1 MIAGFLH
8 DVLEDPNVRAPLVQG
23 RLRAVVPRLASAPD
37 GGAGFRAAVEEHIEH
52 AFGRRV
58 LELVRHVTEQKLDDR
73 GEKRPWLDRKL
84 DQLGALE
91 DADTEHC
98 ALKAADCLDSLRS
111 LSRDLRAHGS
121 SVMDRFN
128 ASLGAQLWYYGRVTD
143 LVSRRLGD
151 TAGLAG
157 ELIAALR
164 EFGDAGIDRRAGRRP
179 IRALAPSRS
188 SLRCVSTVL
197 EMRVEPF
204 GPGGLRIHGLCHWFC
219 AAPPKGGQDQWKT
232 RAWSRADARP
242 SRRKCARCSGV
253 TG

>member
-1 MIAGFLH
+1 MRNAWSEQVHEALALATAAHHEDVRKGTLVPYVMHPFQVGLILDRHGYGEHVMIAGFLH
-8 DVLEDPNVRAPLVQG
+8 DVLEDPKYGAPLVQG

-37 GGAGFRAAVEEHIEH
+37 GGAGFRAAVEEYIGH

-73 GEKRPWLDRKL
+73 GEKRPWQDRKL
-84 DQLGALE
+84 DQLGILQ

-111 LSRDLRAHGS
+111 LSRDLRAHGR

-128 ASLGAQLWYYGRVTD
+128 ASPGAQLWYYGRVTD

-164 EFGDAGIDRRAGRRP
+164 EFGDVLVSTG
-179 IRALAPSRS
+179 ALADGSHPSPRA
-188 SLRCVSTVL
+188 
-197 EMRVEPF
+197 EPF
-204 GPGGLRIHGLCHWFC
+204 VPPVRLDGP
-219 AAPPKGGQDQWKT
+219 
-232 RAWSRADARP
+232 
-242 SRRKCARCSGV
+242 
-253 TG
+253 